1 MALGLD
7 NVLGKPNLPDAL
19 KRLGA
24 LTGTLFLAKN
34 IDTIALGQYADPSTW
49 FTTRFTW
56 PHGWRAE
63 IWAALCIHYVD
74 TPEGPRV
81 LALSAG
87 AKGTIDIGIGKL
99 QLYATVT
106 LAIGRWRN
114 EAVASGVVVKIEAG
128 VRIRVFRVINFG
140 AVIEVELD
148 WLGPPAYSRQSF
160 TFKIETPWWLPD
172 VSVRFEHHSGTP
184 RLSQMQVASTPLIGA
199 AALPPATR
207 AAMPIGTTALLGSGE
222 AAVLTLDQL
231 RAAGPATVSDAAYDG
246 LAPVAT
252 DSRIMLDFKPS
263 LDAPVTVVPDTP
275 DDVGVQTSGE
285 VSARY
290 ELVQLGVRR
299 RKRFGP
305 GAGVWTDLLTPES
318 TRIDTPEDV
327 TAVFNS
333 ARPLRMGH
341 GRLPRRPDRHP
352 PSSGQRG
359 HRLLVRHLR
368 SGRRRRHRDDV
379 PRLAMLP
386 RRAPAAA
393 MARGELRGRAVRRTG
408 AGRRAIHRQPQHP
421 DVAGWPAAG
430 RGGPGRRAGGQRSRV
445 HPGRRA
451 CAGTGRAGVVRRAR
465 RGV

>member
-1 MALGLD
+1 M
-7 NVLGKPNLPDAL
+7 
-19 KRLGA
+19 
-24 LTGTLFLAKN
+24 
-34 IDTIALGQYADPSTW
+34 
-49 FTTRFTW
+49 
-56 PHGWRAE
+56 
-63 IWAALCIHYVD
+63 
-74 TPEGPRV
+74 
-81 LALSAG
+81 
-87 AKGTIDIGIGKL
+87 
-99 QLYATVT
+99 
-106 LAIGRWRN
+106 
-114 EAVASGVVVKIEAG
+114 
-128 VRIRVFRVINFG
+128 INFG

-333 ARPLRMGH
+333 ASASNGTWTSSAKAGPTPAVFWSTRTPATRSAPTI
-341 GRLPRRPDRHP
+341 RTATTSPRRRSPA
-352 PSSGQRG
+352 G
-359 HRLLVRHLR
+359 HAATPCTC
-368 SGRRRRHRDDV
+368 RRD
-379 PRLAMLP
+379 
-386 RRAPAAA
+386 
-393 MARGELRGRAVRRTG
+393 
-408 AGRRAIHRQPQHP
+408 
-421 DVAGWPAAG
+421 
-430 RGGPGRRAGGQRSRV
+430 
-445 HPGRRA
+445 
-451 CAGTGRAGVVRRAR
+451 GTR
-465 RGV
+465 